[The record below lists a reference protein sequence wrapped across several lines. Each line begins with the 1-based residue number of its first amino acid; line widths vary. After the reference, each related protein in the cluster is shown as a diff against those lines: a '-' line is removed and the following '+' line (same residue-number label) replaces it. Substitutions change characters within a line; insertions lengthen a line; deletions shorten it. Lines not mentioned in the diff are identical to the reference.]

1 MKRYIGKRALSGIL
15 VVLLSVCF
23 NFTLIRL
30 APGDPIRIMAGLDN
44 PNEAQIQ
51 ALRVKYGLDKSI
63 PEQFVMFLKQLSHGD
78 LGYSYVSDQSVA
90 TMIIEKIG
98 PTLTLTLTALI
109 FAVTL
114 GTILGIYAA
123 RKNGSLFDKFV
134 CNISYV
140 FDATP
145 GFWLGLMMIIIF
157 ASYLKLLPTSG
168 MVSLK
173 NNYTGIKYYLDVAK
187 HLVLPISTMVLT
199 QMPYYFRIAR
209 SSVLQAMAEDY
220 ITTFRATGMKEGR
233 IFNKYVLRN
242 AILPTV
248 TVVGMRMGFLLSG
261 SVLIETVFAWPGMGR
276 MMYTAIGKRDYPLL
290 TGIYLVTSVMIC
302 VAMILVDILYGFIDP
317 RIRYD

>member
-1 MKRYIGKRALSGIL
+1 MKRYIGKRALSGLL

-30 APGDPIRIMAGLDN
+30 APGDPIRIMAGMDN
-44 PNEAQIQ
+44 PNEAQI
-51 ALRVKYGLDKSI
+51 ALLRAKYGLDKSI
-63 PEQFVMFLKQLSHGD
+63 PEQFVMFLKQVARGD
-78 LGYSYVSDQSVA
+78 LGYSYVSDQPVVDLI
-90 TMIIEKIG
+90 MEKVG
-98 PTLTLTLTALI
+98 PTITLTLTALI

-114 GTILGIYAA
+114 GTLIGVYAA
-123 RKNGSLFDKFV
+123 RKNGSWFDKMV
-134 CNISYV
+134 CNVSYI

-145 GFWLGLMMIIIF
+145 GFWLGLMMIIVF

-168 MVSLK
+168 MVSLR
-173 NNYTGIKYYLDVAK
+173 NNYSGIKYVLDVAK

-220 ITTFRATGMKEGR
+220 VTTFRATGMKEGR

-276 MMYTAIGKRDYPLL
+276 LMFTSIGKRDYPLL

>member
-1 MKRYIGKRALSGIL
+1 MKRYIGKRALSGLL

-30 APGDPIRIMAGLDN
+30 APGDPIRIMAGMDN
-44 PNEAQIQ
+44 PNEAQI
-51 ALRVKYGLDKSI
+51 ALLRAKYGLDKSI
-63 PEQFVMFLKQLSHGD
+63 PEQFVMFLKQVARGD
-78 LGYSYVSDQSVA
+78 LGYSYVSDQPVVDLI
-90 TMIIEKIG
+90 MEKVG
-98 PTLTLTLTALI
+98 PTITLTLTALI

-114 GTILGIYAA
+114 GTLIGVYAA
-123 RKNGSLFDKFV
+123 RKNGSWFDKMV
-134 CNISYV
+134 CNVSYI

-145 GFWLGLMMIIIF
+145 GFWLGLMMIIVF

-168 MVSLK
+168 MVSLR
-173 NNYTGIKYYLDVAK
+173 NNYSGIKYVLDVAK

-220 ITTFRATGMKEGR
+220 VTTFRATGMKEGR

-276 MMYTAIGKRDYPLL
+276 LMFTSIGKRDYPLL

-317 RIRYD
+317 RVKS